1 MGIDKDHPDG
11 TKDTRKLFLRWTETL
26 PRRTETGIVHDQ
38 EKGGTGKRVNDDEE
52 EERRTE
58 GYAND
63 LDRWKEERPGMSRA
77 EIKRPTQKAA
87 DDSVMNEVDHGAKR
101 RK

>member
-11 TKDTRKLFLRWTETL
+11 TKDTRKLFLRLTETL
-26 PRRTETGIVHDQ
+26 PRRTETGIGHDQ
-38 EKGGTGKRVNDDEE
+38 EKGGKRRRVNDDE

-58 GYAND
+58 GYASD
-63 LDRWKEERPGMSRA
+63 LDRWSEERPGMSRA

-87 DDSVMNEVDHGAKR
+87 EDSVMNEVDHGAKR